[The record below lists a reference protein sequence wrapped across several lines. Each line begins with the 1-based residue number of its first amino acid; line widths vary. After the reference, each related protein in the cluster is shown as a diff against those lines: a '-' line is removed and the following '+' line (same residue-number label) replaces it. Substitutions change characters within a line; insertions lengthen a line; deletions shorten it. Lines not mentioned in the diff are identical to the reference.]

1 MKPIKGLWQQI
12 VSFENLY
19 KAYRAAAKGKRFRDE
34 VLAFSDNLE
43 ENLLD
48 LRAELISGTYEVG
61 GYREFYVYE
70 PKKRLVMALP
80 FRDRVVQWAIYRI
93 VNPLFARGYIEDSFA
108 CIEGRG
114 IHSAAKR
121 IQYFTQLVLRN
132 CGGRGNSLKLD
143 ISKYF
148 YRINHD
154 VLMAIL
160 SRWFADREL
169 LDLLERIIRSA
180 VPFGLP
186 AGKSPGEAERIY
198 GVGMPIGNL
207 TSQMFANLYLNEI
220 DQYIKR
226 ELRVHCYVRYMD
238 DMVIVDGDKKR
249 LHEYRRKIESFLN
262 ERLKLDL
269 NSKTVI
275 RPLTLGIDFC
285 GYKIWDSHIILRK
298 PTALKMR
305 RRLRK
310 LQKDYASGA
319 ASWPDVKTTLA
330 SYNGMLKH
338 CNSYRLTRKIFGGY
352 SEEGWQEGWFIL
364 RRELPEQQN

>member
-1 MKPIKGLWQQI
+1 MKPIKGLWERI
-12 VSFENLY
+12 TTFENLY
-19 KAYRAAAKGKRFRDE
+19 EAYRSAAKGKRFRKE

-43 ENLLD
+43 ASLFDLQRDLLQ
-48 LRAELISGTYEVG
+48 GTYKVG

-70 PKKRLVMALP
+70 PKKRLIMSLP
-80 FRDRVVQWAIYRI
+80 FRDRVAQWAIYQI
-93 VNPLFARGYIEDSFA
+93 VNPLFSKKYIEDSYA

-114 IHSAAKR
+114 IHAAAKR
-121 IQYFTQLVLRN
+121 IRYFAQLITHQN
-132 CGGRGNSLKLD
+132 NGGGYVLKLD
-143 ISKYF
+143 VSKYF

-154 VLMAIL
+154 VLMDML
-160 SRWFADREL
+160 RKWFADCEL

-186 AGKSPGEAERIY
+186 AGASPGEAERIF

-207 TSQMFANLYLNEI
+207 TSQMFANLYLNDV

-226 ELRVHCYVRYMD
+226 KLRAHCYVRYMD
-238 DMVIVDGDKKR
+238 DMVILDGSKER
-249 LHEYRRKIESFLN
+249 LHEYRRKIEAFLN
-262 ERLKLDL
+262 ERLRLDL
-269 NSKTVI
+269 NRKAVI

-285 GYKIWDSHIILRK
+285 GFRIWDSHIMLRK

-310 LQKDYASGA
+310 LQKDYAAGDVE
-319 ASWPDVKTTLA
+319 WPEVKMSLA

-338 CNSYRLTRKIFGGY
+338 CDSYRLTFKIFGGKTAD
-352 SEEGWQEGWFIL
+352 GVVNGWFVL
-364 RRELPEQQN
+364 RREPPKQ